1 MTSILEVS
9 VYDEAIAEAE
19 RCRRDAVTLVGK
31 ESRYS
36 ELTGQP
42 SAWCVVTEK
51 GLWSREFHTAIDK
64 DHLRECIEK
73 GDRVVLTVGL
83 VSNPNF
89 ALHATK
95 YASVVAIADSRNYSD
110 DKLADI
116 AVRAKI
122 RASLSLQR

>member
-9 VYDEAIAEAE
+9 VYDEVLADAEQ
-19 RCRRDAVTLVGK
+19 CRRDAITLVGK

-36 ELTGQP
+36 ELKGQP

-51 GLWSREFHTAIDK
+51 GLWAREFHTAIDK
-64 DHLRECIEK
+64 DRLRDCIEK
-73 GDRVVLTVGL
+73 GHRAVLTVGL
-83 VSNPNF
+83 VSNPDF

-95 YASVVAIADSRNYSD
+95 YASMVAYAEPRKHSD

-122 RASLSLQR
+122 RAHLSLQH